1 MWIHVLSTAC
11 DVISF
16 NGQGQL
22 CQPTCRVKRS
32 FKPYQNDHNSVKDTQ
47 EKGKKPCHIDPNIF
61 HENLVPLPTYLSF
74 LKTFPTKMKPS
85 KCPAREKKWGKK
97 SQKGGEE
104 RKRKV
109 KVKSAVSLFN
119 PKPVSKFYFLH
130 MPELCK
136 LMVCIWIKRLQ
147 SVQPVNGFVVS
158 FSSLQQNSDQKTT
171 RLASKHVFQQNLPGQ
186 MG

>member
-1 MWIHVLSTAC
+1 MSSVSM
-11 DVISF
+11 
-16 NGQGQL
+16 
-22 CQPTCRVKRS
+22 
-32 FKPYQNDHNSVKDTQ
+32 VKDNFVSQLVQSEEIFQTIPEWSPFTQ
-47 EKGKKPCHIDPNIF
+47 GDPRKRQKTMSHWPEHF

-171 RLASKHVFQQNLPGQ
+171 RLASKHVFQQNLQGANGLSYTFCFP
-186 MG
+186 

>member
-22 CQPTCRVKRS
+22 CQPTCAEWRDLSNHTRMITIHS
-32 FKPYQNDHNSVKDTQ
+32 RRP
-47 EKGKKPCHIDPNIF
+47 KKKAKNHVT
-61 HENLVPLPTYLSF
+61 LTW
-74 LKTFPTKMKPS
+74 TFPWKSCSTTHLPFLSKNFSHQNEAFWMPS
-85 KCPAREKKWGKK
+85 KRKKWGKK

-171 RLASKHVFQQNLPGQ
+171 RLASKHVFQQNLQGQ

>member
-1 MWIHVLSTAC
+1 MRIQVLSIAC

-47 EKGKKPCHIDPNIF
+47 EKGKKPCHID

-85 KCPAREKKWGKK
+85 KCPAREKKMRHEKPKRRGREKEKSK
-97 SQKGGEE
+97 SQDCCVPFQPKTCI
-104 RKRKV
+104 KILL
-109 KVKSAVSLFN
+109 SAHARTSQAN
-119 PKPVSKFYFLH
+119 GLH
-130 MPELCK
+130 LDQKAAKCTT
-136 LMVCIWIKRLQ
+136 CKRLC
-147 SVQPVNGFVVS
+147 GKF
-158 FSSLQQNSDQKTT
+158 
-171 RLASKHVFQQNLPGQ
+171 
-186 MG
+186 